1 LGKAVEIIDT
11 SSESIPAGYVY
22 PPDAQQKMEGL
33 INPSILPESI
43 DMFLRY
49 LYYKQQRILKRR
61 RRGSIASAKL
71 DEPWTS

>member
-11 SSESIPAGYVY
+11 SSESIPVY

-61 RRGSIASAKL
+61 KRGSIASAKL